1 MVFTANAALI
11 RGNRAFLAHF
21 KYEERDGERIG
32 YGQWLRDH
40 NFTVVDDIEY
50 YFEGAGDAL
59 FAGNKLFAA
68 YGWRSD
74 RRVYSKVLYTGKF
87 CSTDHFIY

>member
-11 RGNRAFLAHF
+11 RGNRSFLAHF

-40 NFTVVDDIEY
+40 NFTVVDDTEY

-74 RRVYSKVLYTGKF
+74 RRVYSKVLYIRKS
-87 CSTDHFIY
+87 CSSV